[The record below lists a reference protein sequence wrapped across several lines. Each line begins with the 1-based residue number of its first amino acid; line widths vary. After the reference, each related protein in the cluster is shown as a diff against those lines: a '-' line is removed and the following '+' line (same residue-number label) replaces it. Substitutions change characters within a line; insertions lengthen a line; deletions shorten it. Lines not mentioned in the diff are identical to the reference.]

1 MLLQALNRSG
11 LVLYSGLYFVLWAAY
26 MALKSPWPA
35 AIGAVSA
42 LLFLLVAFFGTGM
55 REKRKSVRYYRIFAV
70 AYLAVAALALWGLA
84 PLFMLV
90 LCSAIGLLGLA
101 VWHWQEKGA
110 GGRFIPVALTV
121 AALLAAP
128 VPGQYTIDP
137 ASPSEYAVPGKAG
150 VLKAP
155 NTMKR
160 PTQAGEWALSAAS
173 VADAAPAKRLALIE
187 GEAGQDFGDLFQ
199 LPYDIPE
206 TYYQWEGADSD
217 PHALIRTLAK
227 WNAESELDVTQ
238 GQKVMGVGTVLPD
251 GRIGMV
257 DRIEAYTRSAIEEGP
272 DVFFVPVEAYQQVKD
287 ISKKQLIVPVSN
299 FAEVLYFLEQPI
311 EFWPLRNFGL
321 FCH

>member
-187 GEAGQDFGDLFQ
+187 GEAGQDSETCSNCRTIFRKRIINGRVR
-199 LPYDIPE
+199 IP
-206 TYYQWEGADSD
+206 
-217 PHALIRTLAK
+217 TLMRLL
-227 WNAESELDVTQ
+227 ELWPN
-238 GQKVMGVGTVLPD
+238 GT
-251 GRIGMV
+251 
-257 DRIEAYTRSAIEEGP
+257 
-272 DVFFVPVEAYQQVKD
+272 
-287 ISKKQLIVPVSN
+287 
-299 FAEVLYFLEQPI
+299 
-311 EFWPLRNFGL
+311 RNPSST
-321 FCH
+321 